1 MDTRVPPTSSF
12 WSKNGR
18 KALKRK
24 GWKAPNQLVRMRSA
38 VRIRPAAP
46 EETLKPQWFEVFFFF
61 VSVKAGIKTQT
72 KTQTR
77 FRFAGRVIPVR
88 LFYCIPEDLA
98 GSFHAF
104 LIGVGI
110 HSQRYRFVA
119 VAQLFR
125 YAGYICTVCNGN
137 TGKGMPQI
145 VEADV
150 RESGVLQDF
159 YGDLPRSPDGIFLQ

>member
-1 MDTRVPPTSSF
+1 MPDGLSLF
-12 WSKNGR
+12 G
-18 KALKRK
+18 
-24 GWKAPNQLVRMRSA
+24 
-38 VRIRPAAP
+38 
-46 EETLKPQWFEVFFFF
+46 F
-61 VSVKAGIKTQT
+61 
-72 KTQTR
+72 
-77 FRFAGRVIPVR
+77 
-88 LFYCIPEDLA
+88 FYCLPEDLA

-159 YGDLPRSPDGIFLQ
+159 LWRFTTKPRWYISPVMGEGNK